1 MLYIFGDSH
10 ACASFKNLQVPHE
23 NMYQNSITMF
33 RIGRDNTIINYN
45 LDMDITRNTI
55 LLCYGEVDCRCHIG
69 KQVNLGRNEDTVI
82 NELVSDYFKTIT
94 NNILLITGVQAYVMT
109 RTTDIKGSLTL
120 PVITPHWVEINFVGT
135 SLVHHSMQVI
145 SGIKEAKK
153 FPIDVIILG
162 DTKNPPNL
170 PDGPTRPKSNDSRV
184 LQPFFEITKDY
195 LIKEAITLG
204 IQDLIHITGTCG
216 RGSNPACQEC
226 WQCQE
231 KTWAL
236 KQNNLV
242 PPTGIEPIF
251 AG

>member
-94 NNILLITGVQAYVMT
+94 NNI
-109 RTTDIKGSLTL
+109 K
-120 PVITPHWVEINFVGT
+120 N
-135 SLVHHSMQVI
+135 
-145 SGIKEAKK
+145 AK
-153 FPIDVIILG
+153 VII
-162 DTKNPPNL
+162 TSVIPP
-170 PDGPTRPKSNDSRV
+170 TS
-184 LQPFFEITKDY
+184 QIEFEIMN
-195 LIKEAITLG
+195 G
-204 IQDLIHITGTCG
+204 IILHEFPFVNSDEDRVRYTNKVNKKIEEFCL
-216 RGSNPACQEC
+216 
-226 WQCQE
+226 
-231 KTWAL
+231 L
-236 KQNNLV
+236 NNYIYFDGYSFCRRD
-242 PPTGIEPIF
+242 TGILSYELSDTRGHLKDNILF
-251 AG
+251 IEKFYNVI

>member
-1 MLYIFGDSH
+1 MLSQKIKEILIQHQTIGIFVSGGFDSALLLYLCH
-10 ACASFKNLQVPHE
+10 LLKNNNTFVLFTVARE
-23 NMYQNSITMF
+23 NNSVFYSKRVVDWIDAKF
-33 RIGRDNTIINYN
+33 NINS
-45 LDMDITRNTI
+45 
-55 LLCYGEVDCRCHIG
+55 
-69 KQVNLGRNEDTVI
+69 K
-82 NELVSDYFKTIT
+82 
-94 NNILLITGVQAYVMT
+94 
-109 RTTDIKGSLTL
+109 
-120 PVITPHWVEINFVGT
+120 INFVGT
-135 SLVHHSMQVI
+135 SVVHHSVQVI

-162 DTKNPPNL
+162 DTKNPPEL
-170 PDGPTRPKSNDSRV
+170 PGGPTRPKSNDSRI

-204 IQDLIHITGTCG
+204 IQDLLDITGTCG
-216 RGSNPACQEC
+216 RGLNPACQEC

-236 KQNNLV
+236 QKNNLA